1 MSSILALFAALT
13 LAVGIHPKDTI
24 AEAVVVSSVKQSLK
38 IPEVA
43 SPVTSVTLSVIE
55 DRGISAPRNLSV
67 VVPGLHI
74 PDYGSAMTSSI
85 YMRGLGSRI
94 DNPVVSLYVDDVPV
108 LDNNN
113 YDFQFVDVRRADMFR
128 GPQGTLYG
136 RNSMVGIL
144 SVETLAPSVYQGI
157 RGGVEYGSANTVGAR
172 VSMYRGRSGTSVAY
186 RHSDGFYVNDYDGR
200 DCDKSDALYL
210 RVRC

>member
-1 MSSILALFAALT
+1 MSSILAFFAALT
-13 LAVGIHPKDTI
+13 LAAGIHPKDTI

-55 DRGISAPRNLSV
+55 DRGISAPRNLSA

-108 LDNNN
+108 LDKNN
-113 YDFQFVDVRRADMFR
+113 
-128 GPQGTLYG
+128 
-136 RNSMVGIL
+136 
-144 SVETLAPSVYQGI
+144 
-157 RGGVEYGSANTVGAR
+157 
-172 VSMYRGRSGTSVAY
+172 
-186 RHSDGFYVNDYDGR
+186 
-200 DCDKSDALYL
+200 
-210 RVRC
+210 